1 MNQPPPVPHSTGFH
15 RRNWWSN
22 GASCKVLTV
31 SSIICGLSLLGQ
43 WRSTFSGYVRQG
55 NFEYLTT
62 YAPADNAFSDGAGWV
77 LAPILFGILRHCGRP
92 RAATMGMRWAPL
104 TGAVVIFVV
113 AVSTAMEIHRANE
126 AWVAGFS
133 FQKPRVESPAGL
145 MWTCLT
151 SVIMMVSGWVFGR
164 RRGIGVPNQP

>member
-1 MNQPPPVPHSTGFH
+1 MLCS
-15 RRNWWSN
+15 
-22 GASCKVLTV
+22 
-31 SSIICGLSLLGQ
+31 LSLFMP

-62 YAPADNAFSDGAGWV
+62 FAPSDNAFSDGAGWV
-77 LAPILFGILRHCGRP
+77 LAPILFGVLWHCGRP

-104 TGAVVIFVV
+104 TGAILIFVV

-133 FQKPRVESPAGL
+133 FQNPRVESPAGT
-145 MWTCLT
+145 MWACLT
-151 SVIMMVSGWVFGR
+151 SFLMIFAGWIFGR
-164 RRGIGVPNQP
+164 RRGVAAQPPL